1 MSREKKET
9 FRKRELIVQWI
20 RNHSLKNGF
29 IEINTPYLVF
39 APSTEKT
46 LKPFKTVESNSNGNM
61 YLTMNSE
68 YNLKRFLTIGFERIL
83 QIAHS
88 FRDKEYDRL
97 HNPGFLN
104 LEWYRAYTD
113 YTDIM
118 ADFSVILPEITKY
131 AHEFSV
137 IKYKVKNIDM
147 SRIEKIFV
155 KDLFYDD
162 FHEELKS
169 LVNTDDFKRVIK
181 SGNTT
186 VDGLDRRNELF
197 YAWIVQKE
205 PALGSEKPRIIYDY
219 PQKLRRSFAYKR

>member
-1 MSREKKET
+1 
-9 FRKRELIVQWI
+9 
-20 RNHSLKNGF
+20 
-29 IEINTPYLVF
+29 
-39 APSTEKT
+39 
-46 LKPFKTVESNSNGNM
+46 
-61 YLTMNSE
+61 
-68 YNLKRFLTIGFERIL
+68 NLKRFLTIGFERIL

-97 HNPGFLN
+97 HNPEFLN

-118 ADFSVILPEITKY
+118 ADLSVILPEITEY
-131 AHEFSV
+131 VHESSV

-181 SGNTT
+181 SGNIT

-205 PALGSEKPRIIYDY
+205 PTLGSEKPRIIYDY
-219 PQKLRRSFAYKR
+219 PKSYAALSRIKDENNFYAERFELYIVTRKLQMPTRNSTILSSKTND